1 MAAKKN
7 TDIEASKKELVANS
21 LKPSPNKFS
30 ELTQGK
36 YEELLTGCIQSG
48 LVGIYASGADKG
60 KRFINC
66 REDLLVAV
74 FNQLWPDNKLTVGGP
89 SLPDPRKL

>member
-1 MAAKKN
+1 MKKIPE
-7 TDIEASKKELVANS
+7 TKTAITTRERSEAN
-21 LKPSPNKFS
+21 LKPSATKFA

-48 LVGIYASGADKG
+48 MVGIIATGPDKG

-66 REDLLVAV
+66 REEQFISVI
-74 FNQLWPDNKLTVGGP
+74 NQLWPDNKLTVGGP
-89 SLPDPRKL
+89 SLPDPRRL